1 MSATQSCFESKMWNH
16 ILAFGALQNVQN
28 LLEIFVLVVLQQFE
42 REHFKGGYDASRVSN
57 SGECR
62 CSIQSSCAGEAVN
75 WEKYVVV

>member
-62 CSIQSSCAGEAVN
+62 CSIQSSCAGETVD